1 MIEYIFGGLLL
12 AMALFLV
19 VAVMLQSGKDKK
31 LSGAIGGGADTFF
44 NKGKATRNEKKLAI
58 WTGII
63 AILFAVTVIVM
74 YIVVS

>member
-12 AMALFLV
+12 AMALFLI
-19 VAVMLQSGKDKK
+19 VAVMMQSGKDKK

-44 NKGKATRNEKKLAI
+44 NKGKATRNEKRLARL
-58 WTGII
+58 TTVV
-63 AILFAVTVIVM
+63 AILFAISVIVM